1 MFSHFRARASF
12 FKSSVRSLAILYKS
26 FILSS
31 HLVMY
36 VKCLELTKSALF
48 AKVLE
53 NRRHLGVE
61 INSLEERFT
70 QMV

>member
-1 MFSHFRARASF
+1 
-12 FKSSVRSLAILYKS
+12 
-26 FILSS
+26 
-31 HLVMY
+31 MY

-70 QMV
+70 QREKCVDLKMCTSSIGDTKNFVQDFP